1 MDWLIS
7 IAGAIVIIVGFVS
20 VVVLF
25 FALLAWS
32 FLKIEEKLGEK
43 TTEKYMNRAGWTFA
57 VVLMIYSIA
66 VLTFLIKGSI

>member
-43 TTEKYMNRAGWTFA
+43 RTEKYMNRAGWTFA